1 MRRGRTRRPG
11 LTRPGALS
19 RLGGLVRL
27 VHPFPSL
34 LNAAA
39 TGAVATLAGG
49 DPPTAMRLALSMLCL
64 QASIGALN
72 DLADAPAD
80 AGQKPGKPLP
90 RGLVSAR
97 AAGVVTVAGGLAGI
111 ALSLPS
117 GIATA
122 AVAAAG
128 AGLGYLYNLRL
139 SGGPFSW
146 LPLALALPLLPIH
159 AWLGATGSVPPG
171 LITLLPAAVLAG
183 FGLALGNA
191 LVDVE
196 RDAATGRQGIVVT
209 MGARTAWL
217 LQSGTLGVVVLLAA
231 FLAPPAPGS
240 TEVLGT
246 LRSAGIPIGGVA
258 IALGVAALR
267 APSAGLRER
276 GWELEAVGVAAAGVA
291 WLAGTAAAVPR

>member
-1 MRRGRTRRPG
+1 MRLAG
-11 LTRPGALS
+11 LTRRGGLT
-19 RLGGLVRL
+19 RLGGLIRL

-39 TGAVATLAGG
+39 TGAVATLAGAEPG
-49 DPPTAMRLALSMLCL
+49 TAIRLALSMLCL

-72 DLADAPAD
+72 DLVDAPAD

-97 AAGVVTVAGGLAGI
+97 AAGVVTVAGGLAGL

-117 GIATA
+117 GPATV

-128 AGLGYLYNLRL
+128 ASLGYLYNLRL
-139 SGGPFSW
+139 SGGPLSW
-146 LPLALALPLLPIH
+146 LPLALALPLLPLH
-159 AWLGATGSVPPG
+159 AWLGATGSVLPG
-171 LITLLPAAVLAG
+171 LVTLLPAAVLAG

-209 MGARTAWL
+209 IGARAAWL
-217 LQSGTLGVVVLLAA
+217 VQSGALGLVVLLAA
-231 FLAPPAPGS
+231 LLAPPAPDS

-246 LRSAGIPIGGVA
+246 LRSAGIPLGGVA
-258 IALGVAALR
+258 IALGAAALF

-291 WLAGTAAAVPR
+291 WLAGTAAAGPP